1 MWRSADVEENSPE
14 AQKPASCCQSF
25 PFSCSGVGVNATE
38 LFVFSF
44 LIQVCTSLVVISE
57 QLACSCVIF
66 PME

>member
-1 MWRSADVEENSPE
+1 MEENTPE
-14 AQKPASCCQSF
+14 AQKPASCCQNF
-25 PFSCSGVGVNATE
+25 PLFCSGMGVNATE

-44 LIQVCTSLVVISE
+44 LIQVCTSLAVISE